1 MAHAVGAQLPVG
13 AGRQADAGAAAA
25 RRAAV
30 VVAVAVG
37 DVVLAD
43 ALLGER
49 AGDRARALAGGLVD
63 PVVLEVALLGVGD
76 GGERQQPDR
85 RDGEHGGQQPRAQRA
100 HHARGVRRA

>member
-1 MAHAVGAQLPVG
+1 MAYAVGPQLPVG

-37 DVVLAD
+37 DVVLPD

-49 AGDRARALAGGLVD
+49 AGDRARALARGLVD

-76 GGERQQPDR
+76 RGERQQPDR
-85 RDGEHGGQQPRAQRA
+85 RDGEHGGQQPRAQ
-100 HHARGVRRA
+100 